1 MFRQVIH
8 SKIHMAAV
16 TAALPDYSG
25 SITIDSEL
33 LNACGMRRN
42 DAVTVA
48 NCRTGARF
56 ETYIFRAPAG
66 SRRVEVNGAAA
77 RLVEVGDRLIVL
89 HFGWVGDDEYR
100 AHRPRVVLCDE
111 RNAIE
116 RILTYEPD
124 CPEAR

>member
-1 MFRQVIH
+1 MLRKVIH

-25 SITIDSEL
+25 SIVIDAEL
-33 LNACGMRRN
+33 LDACGMRRN

-66 SRRVEVNGAAA
+66 SRRIEVNGAAA
-77 RLVEVGDRLIVL
+77 RLVEVGDRVIVL
-89 HFGWVGDDEYR
+89 HFAWLTDEEYS
-100 AHRPRVVLCDE
+100 AYRPRVILCDE
-111 RNAIE
+111 HNAIE
-116 RILTYEPD
+116 RILNYEPD
-124 CPEAR
+124 PPPGR